1 MNMFQFAFLWRKEWR
16 FFFFESSAFLLS
28 IHGILKENLVVHQE
42 KPLIDYHLFPGLIL
56 LNQCISR
63 FVLGMNNLVQ
73 NIATKTSVVVY
84 YHPSLT
90 KVFLET
96 KQANV
101 TQVEISIPHKLHNSI
116 IGAKGRLIRSIMEE
130 CGGVSIKFPPEGGN
144 SDKIIIRG
152 PKDDAD
158 KAKKQ
163 LQQLANE
170 KVQ

>member
-1 MNMFQFAFLWRKEWR
+1 
-16 FFFFESSAFLLS
+16 
-28 IHGILKENLVVHQE
+28 
-42 KPLIDYHLFPGLIL
+42 
-56 LNQCISR
+56 
-63 FVLGMNNLVQ
+63 MNNLVQ

-170 KVQ
+170 KVQYLFRILAPSKDQWIKIIFSNCLHFFAFMEI